1 MELITVALHLCCVL
15 YTHINIDEAL
25 MSLSVLSC
33 SGRETLIYDRLSQ
46 CSESETEK
54 RHKYCTGGSDQTFFF
69 HIIFD
74 LKKYVLVSFL
84 RFKYFNLNYFVVYSY
99 S

>member
-33 SGRETLIYDRLSQ
+33 SGKEMLIYDRLSQ

-54 RHKYCTGGSDQTFFF
+54 RRKYCTGGSDQTFF

-74 LKKYVLVSFL
+74 LKKYISVF
-84 RFKYFNLNYFVVYSY
+84 FCDLNILICIIL
-99 S
+99 